1 MKLKTRRILY
11 IFTILFFL
19 ALTPVILS
27 YGFGLRYDTNS
38 KTFIKTGGIYINA
51 YPKNVTVT
59 LDDSSYASKTPIRLR
74 YLLPKTYSLT
84 INKEGFS
91 TLSTTADIH
100 QNEVILFDPI
110 ELIPQQPS
118 NQTTLNA
125 QYAFSSPYDS
135 QTLLFTK
142 VNEEKYTASVLLNS
156 KLSDVSGFITDK
168 PENVAWNSVT
178 GDAIIFGLTSKW
190 IYTSTTLTLTQLP
203 QNFSH
208 PVLSAKESGIV
219 YGQLDG
225 HTMIFDSLTEHT
237 TQSPVDGI
245 LVYKHNGSY
254 AIVQSSESKQT
265 LIIQNG
271 NSQTTLQ
278 TLSDVQT
285 IETLSSQFAL
295 VQDLR
300 AYYLLDTA
308 KKQTTFLD
316 SSVISLAL
324 TQNTLY
330 YSNAL
335 EVWAV
340 NLKTAEKKLIN
351 RFGGRISSI
360 ALSPHESG
368 LFIRLDG
375 KTLFW
380 YLTTPKT
387 VSVELENVDGVQK
400 INSSSYQTFA
410 NEDDTIILRQYS
422 L

>member
-1 MKLKTRRILY
+1 M
-11 IFTILFFL
+11 
-19 ALTPVILS
+19 
-27 YGFGLRYDTNS
+27 
-38 KTFIKTGGIYINA
+38 
-51 YPKNVTVT
+51 T
-59 LDDSSYASKTPIRLR
+59 LDDSLYTSKTPIRLR

-84 INKEGFS
+84 ISKEGFS

-100 QNEVILFDPI
+100 QNEVILFDAI

-118 NQTTLNA
+118 NQATLNA

-135 QTLLFTK
+135 QTLLFAK
-142 VNEEKYTASVLLNS
+142 VNEKIFTTSIFFNS
-156 KLSDVSGFITDK
+156 KLNEVSGFITEK
-168 PENVAWNSVT
+168 PEKVTWNSVT

-203 QNFSH
+203 QNFLH

-225 HTMIFDSLTEHT
+225 HTMIFDSVTGHT
-237 TQSPVDGI
+237 TQSPIDGI
-245 LVYKHNGSY
+245 LVYRHNGSY
-254 AIVQSSESKQT
+254 AVVQVFESKQT
-265 LIIQNG
+265 LVIQNG
-271 NSQTTLQ
+271 SSQTTLQ

-300 AYYLLDTA
+300 AYYLLDTT

-316 SSVISLAL
+316 SSVISVAL

-330 YSNAL
+330 YSNGL

-340 NLKTAEKKLIN
+340 NLQTAEKKLIN
-351 RFGGRISSI
+351 RFGEHISSI
-360 ALSPHESG
+360 TLSPHETG
-368 LFIRLDG
+368 LFIRLAS
-375 KTLFW
+375 KTFFW
-380 YLTTPKT
+380 YLATPKT
-387 VSVELENVDGVQK
+387 ISVELENVDGIQK
-400 INSSSYQTFA
+400 ISSSSYQTFA
-410 NEDDTIILRQYS
+410 TKDDTTIVRQYS